1 MTFSRDLSQS
11 NPSVG
16 ADLLLLRLLPHDLLL
31 LRPARRL
38 RLLRQVA
45 RVQRRLLLR
54 MLLLRLRLHRLLLGM
69 SLSLGLSLGMSL
81 GLLLP
86 LLLPHRRLLRRPQKM
101 ILLRRAGLLR
111 RALRRALRR
120 TLRRALRRMLR
131 RVLRRRAERLALAA
145 APADRGGRELERDP
159 VDDVEHDMRRYTLP
173 RDTPHALC

>member
-1 MTFSRDLSQS
+1 LTFSRDLSQS

-111 RALRRALRR
+111 R

-145 APADRGGRELERDP
+145 APADRGRRELERDP
-159 VDDVEHDMRRYTLP
+159 VDDVEHDMRRHTLP
-173 RDTPHALC
+173 RNTTHALC